1 MKTEQVRKQV
11 DDALGTLGKQLEEG
25 ASEQLLAYLSAMA
38 KFHKYSLGNIILISL
53 QRNDAS
59 RVAGYQTWRKLG
71 RQVKRGEKG
80 IAIMAPIVRRR
91 RKEEDEKEEDRV
103 FAFKTAHVFD
113 VSQTEGKP
121 LAEPSRVQGDPGEW
135 SARLKAFVADQGI
148 QVVHLSSM
156 SPAEGASFGGTI
168 AIRRGLSAAEE
179 FSVSCH
185 EVAHEMLHKTDRSQ
199 EDSKT
204 VRETEAE
211 AVAFVVCQ
219 AVGLD
224 TNTASSDYLSLYQ
237 GDKEVLAKSL
247 ERIQR
252 TAARI
257 IEGVMVEEKERAVA
271 MTGEVAVLLCREA
284 A

>member
-11 DDALGTLGKQLEEG
+11 DDALDMLGKQLEEG

-53 QRNDAS
+53 QRPDAS

-71 RQVKRGEKG
+71 RQVKKGEKG

-91 RKEEDEKEEDRV
+91 RTEEDEKEDRV
-103 FAFKTAHVFD
+103 FAFKTAYVFD
-113 VSQTEGKP
+113 VSQTEGKA

-135 SARLKAFVADQGI
+135 MARLKTFVAGEGV
-148 QVVHLSSM
+148 QVVRLSFM
-156 SPAEGASFGGTI
+156 SPVEGASFGGTI
-168 AIRRGLSAAEE
+168 AVRRGLSAAEE
-179 FSVSCH
+179 FSVFCH
-185 EVAHEMLHKTDRSQ
+185 EVAHEMLHKTDRGQ

-219 AVGLD
+219 AIGLN

-237 GDKEVLAKSL
+237 GDKETLAKSL
-247 ERIQR
+247 GRIQR
-252 TAARI
+252 TAARV
-257 IEGVMVEEKERAVA
+257 IEGVMAEREPAVTI
-271 MTGEVAVLLCREA
+271 TGEVATVPAREA

>member
-1 MKTEQVRKQV
+1 
-11 DDALGTLGKQLEEG
+11 
-25 ASEQLLAYLSAMA
+25 
-38 KFHKYSLGNIILISL
+38 
-53 QRNDAS
+53 
-59 RVAGYQTWRKLG
+59 
-71 RQVKRGEKG
+71 
-80 IAIMAPIVRRR
+80 
-91 RKEEDEKEEDRV
+91 
-103 FAFKTAHVFD
+103 
-113 VSQTEGKP
+113 
-121 LAEPSRVQGDPGEW
+121 
-135 SARLKAFVADQGI
+135 
-148 QVVHLSSM
+148 M

-219 AVGLD
+219 AIGLN

-237 GDKEVLAKSL
+237 GDKETLAKSL
-247 ERIQR
+247 GRIQR
-252 TAARI
+252 TAARV
-257 IEGVMVEEKERAVA
+257 IEGVMAEREPAVTI
-271 MTGEVAVLLCREA
+271 TGEVATVPAREA